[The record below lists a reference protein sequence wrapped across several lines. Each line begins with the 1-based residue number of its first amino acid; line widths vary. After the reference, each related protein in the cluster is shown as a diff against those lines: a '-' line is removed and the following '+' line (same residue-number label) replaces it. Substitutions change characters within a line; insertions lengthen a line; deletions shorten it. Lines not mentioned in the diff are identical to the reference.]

1 MKRLIAAALLI
12 ASSPSLAASYKVVL
26 APPPGGKVL
35 KGHGGL
41 HAVDNR
47 TPTSLVRIVS
57 PGSDVRE
64 RGTIRVLVMNLGTR
78 TFPFGPEQVSLQLAD
93 GTKLSPVPLSA
104 FIRGADLIER
114 EMGRAR
120 VTDMR
125 NRSNLGSLAQQSGG
139 LSAQSN
145 VPVPGGGAS
154 PMSGSVATDSYEHRA
169 DEISLSGAK
178 TLDSIYQ
185 VLESQPVEPSKAWG
199 GYYVFDLPKRLRAM
213 KTDQPLMIVVRTGAE
228 VHRFNAIL
236 RYE

>member
-1 MKRLIAAALLI
+1 MKRLIAVALLI
-12 ASSPSLAASYKVVL
+12 ASSSSLAASYKVVL
-26 APPPGGKVL
+26 APPAGGSVL

-41 HAVDNR
+41 HAVDDR
-47 TPTSLVRIVS
+47 SPTSLVRIVS
-57 PGSDVRE
+57 PGSDVKE

-93 GTKLSPVPLSA
+93 GTKLSPVPLSE
-104 FIRGADLIER
+104 FIKSADLIER

-125 NRSNLGSLAQQSGG
+125 NRSNFGALAQQSGG

-154 PMSGSVATDSYEHRA
+154 PVSSSVTSDSYDHRA
-169 DEISLSGAK
+169 DEMLLPGAK

-185 VLESQPVEPSKAWG
+185 VLESQPVDPNKAWG
-199 GYYVFDLPKRLRAM
+199 GYYVFNLPKRLRAV
-213 KTDQPLMIVVRTGAE
+213 KGDQPLTIVVRTGAE
-228 VHRFNAIL
+228 VHRFNATL